1 MIESEQLWP
10 AANNDRIMRDM
21 AMVVIVRWF
30 CFLLPSILAMNVIAV
45 ASASAA
51 GPDTFALWDGK
62 TPWPAAEQRER
73 PAGAVDV
80 VVHRADAQYQ
90 FLHDNAVVW
99 HKGTLLAAWYNCP
112 RGEMQ
117 QASAIRG
124 RRSRDGGATWSEVEV
139 IAEDHAK
146 KGILYVPVALLSH
159 EGTLYAYIT
168 NMVGADLVVNC
179 EVFALNEATDRWGS
193 RGFIADGFL
202 PNCAPVRM
210 GNGNFIMAGRVA
222 DRPKGKPEWPA
233 VAISSGGN
241 VTRPWTVV
249 RLMAKPLP
257 PFPETTVWVDHSKI
271 TAVVREPR
279 GGRVFTSR
287 DYGRAW
293 AGPMQTNLPISHS
306 KLYAGVLSTGQRYLV
321 WNVPPARNELV
332 IGVSRPGEQQ
342 LSAVWQ
348 IRCGRSEELGCG
360 PEWSYPCAVEHDGK
374 LYVIYTSEKKHS
386 VMTVIPVESLAVK
399 EPSPFPLAPERA
411 RLR

>member
-1 MIESEQLWP
+1 MTTRASRFRVTL
-10 AANNDRIMRDM
+10 AA
-21 AMVVIVRWF
+21 AFAV
-30 CFLLPSILAMNVIAV
+30 LPF
-45 ASASAA
+45 SAALAA
-51 GPDTFALWDGK
+51 GPDVFALWDEK
-62 TPWPAAEQRER
+62 TPWPAAERRER
-73 PAGAVDV
+73 PAGAMDV
-80 VVHRADAQYQ
+80 VVHRADEQFQ

-99 HKGTLLAAWYNCP
+99 HKDMLLAAWYNCP
-112 RGEMQ
+112 RAEMQ

-139 IAEDHAK
+139 IADDRAK

-159 EGTLYAYIT
+159 DGTLYAFVT

-179 EVFALNEATDRWGS
+179 EVFALNEAAGCWES

-233 VAISSGGN
+233 VAISRGGSI
-241 VTRPWTVV
+241 TRPWTVV
-249 RLMAKPLP
+249 RLAEKPLP

-271 TAVVREPR
+271 TAIVREPS
-279 GGRVFTSR
+279 GSRVFTSR

-293 AGPMQTNLPISHS
+293 AGPMQTNLPIEHT
-306 KLYAGVLSTGQRYLV
+306 KLYAGLLSTGQRYLV
-321 WNVPPARNELV
+321 WNVPSERSGPRRNELV
-332 IGVSRPGEQQ
+332 IGASRPGKQQ
-342 LSAVWQ
+342 LSAVWR

-386 VMTVIPVESLAVK
+386 VMTVIPVASLAVK
-399 EPSPFPLAPERA
+399 EPPPFPLAPGRA